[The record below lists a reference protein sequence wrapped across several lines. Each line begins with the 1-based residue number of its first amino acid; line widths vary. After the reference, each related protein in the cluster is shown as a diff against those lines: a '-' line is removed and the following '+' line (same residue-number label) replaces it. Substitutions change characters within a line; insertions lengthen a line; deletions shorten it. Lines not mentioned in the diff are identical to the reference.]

1 LEELL
6 KEREKKFILT
16 CGLTTSMCVL
26 LTTTSSFQRGYLTA
40 LVDDC
45 CADFKDAHEICLRR
59 FEGFFDTISYKYL
72 EDYHPKWNYQMSQ
85 LKYLKKVWEKCF
97 VAGNSLWEKNC
108 QNCLSLCNYF
118 YINGEKE

>member
-45 CADFKDAHEICLRR
+45 CADFRDAHEICLRR

-72 EDYHPKWNYQMSQ
+72 EDYQPKWNYQMSQ
-85 LKYLKKVWEKCF
+85 LKYHSKKI
-97 VAGNSLWEKNC
+97 
-108 QNCLSLCNYF
+108 Y
-118 YINGEKE
+118 